1 LLGKGP
7 QRPSRRADCHQ
18 ARTQAEAGT
27 EVTLTEEEQRQVLRY
42 RETLITYQEGAAE
55 PLERL
60 KAVVASCTYKPGWS
74 IYLDERERGGEHYG
88 AGYGWTLS
96 ISFTV
101 QNSVE
106 PGQITSLH
114 YFPVPPA
121 TWDTETWERWVLDCV
136 IDCERHEAMEFIRF
150 GDRAPFFPTHG
161 QNSSNPYLIE
171 RK

>member
-1 LLGKGP
+1 MVTG
-7 QRPSRRADCHQ
+7 
-18 ARTQAEAGT
+18 AEA
-27 EVTLTEEEQRQVLRY
+27 EVLRF
-42 RETLITYQEGAAE
+42 RETLVTYQEGSPE

-60 KAVVASCTYKPGWS
+60 KNVVASCTYKPGW
-74 IYLDERERGGEHYG
+74 ILELDERERGGEHYG

-101 QNSVE
+101 QNSVAA
-106 PGQITSLH
+106 GQITSLH

-121 TWDTETWERWVLDCV
+121 TWNTETWERWVLDC
-136 IDCERHEAMEFIRF
+136 IIECERHEAMEFIRF

-171 RK
+171 RKCD